1 MDAIFPTPIEPSR
14 ICLGTASFGSD
25 FSKET
30 AFEVMDAFLEYGGNF
45 IDTAHVYA
53 AWREGYWGASERT
66 VGEWLESRGCRHRI
80 VLATKG
86 GHPPLDDLDHGRCG
100 RDDLERDLAESQERL
115 GVACVDV
122 YWLHRDDPARPVGEI
137 VDTLATFVD
146 DGRIRSFGGSNWT
159 SERLEAANAYADT
172 HGLPR
177 FVASQPGW
185 AFAYRASDEP
195 PVPGM
200 LFLDEAGVAWHRK
213 TGFPMA
219 AYTAQAKGYF
229 SVENATWARLG
240 FSGPVPH
247 GAEYDSTESRKRLLA
262 ARSLAQMKGCTTS
275 QIALAY
281 LLHQSFPVFPI
292 IGSSKVDRIH
302 EALGSLDVGLDAS
315 DLQVLTL

>member
-1 MDAIFPTPIEPSR
+1 MDTIFRTPIEPSR

-25 FSKET
+25 IPKET
-30 AFEVMDAFLEYGGNF
+30 AFEVMDAFVEAGGNF
-45 IDTAHVYA
+45 IDTAHIYA
-53 AWREGYWGASERT
+53 AWREGYWGESERT
-66 VGEWLESRGCRHRI
+66 VGVWLKGRGCRDRI

-100 RDDLERDLAESQERL
+100 REDLDCDLDESLERL
-115 GVACVDV
+115 GVDCVDV

-137 VDTLATFVD
+137 VDTLAKFID

-159 SERLEAANAYADT
+159 TERLEAANAYADA
-172 HGLPR
+172 HALPR

-185 AFAYRASDEP
+185 ALADRASDEP

-200 LFLDEAGVAWHRK
+200 MFLSEEGLAWHRK

-229 SVENATWARLG
+229 SEENATWARLG
-240 FSGPVPH
+240 FSGPVPY
-247 GAEYDSTESRKRLLA
+247 GAEYDSPESRKRLLA
-262 ARSLAQMKGCTTS
+262 ARSLAQMKGCTTN

-281 LLHQSFPVFPI
+281 LLHQPFPVYPI
-292 IGSSKVDRIH
+292 VGSGKVDRVR
-302 EALGSLDVGLDAS
+302 EALGSLAVTLDAS
-315 DLQVLTL
+315 DLQVLTG